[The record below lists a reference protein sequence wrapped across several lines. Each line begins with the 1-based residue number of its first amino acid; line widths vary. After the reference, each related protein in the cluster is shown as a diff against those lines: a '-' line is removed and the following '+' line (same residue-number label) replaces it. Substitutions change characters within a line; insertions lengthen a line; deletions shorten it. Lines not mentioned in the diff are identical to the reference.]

1 MKIKELLNEGM
12 TFGPAEMRDYTDEKG
27 EKRILM
33 TGERWWKK
41 VNRGACEACSGAGK
55 ITDRNNNPTSC
66 PYCLGTGIDTDTVS
80 TAPELQVSNANGYAI
95 QEMLGLDP
103 YYSGMIDNKDLP
115 EVMRK
120 LLRLKNKGSAE
131 YTVEPST
138 SRGPARATKDEQG
151 MSRISTGPTVHDYGR
166 SQEQV
171 DRYVDRLIELVKFAQ
186 ANDAHINWG

>member
-1 MKIKELLNEGM
+1 M
-12 TFGPAEMRDYTDEKG
+12 
-27 EKRILM
+27 
-33 TGERWWKK
+33 
-41 VNRGACEACSGAGK
+41 NRGACEACSGAGK
-55 ITDRNNNPTSC
+55 ITDRNNKPTSC